1 MVIKNLSFRLTFQ
14 RSMIAGKRI
23 PAFAILFF
31 ISFSVVH
38 AQKTKTQLQK
48 EKQQNLEK
56 IEEVEKIISETSA
69 KKKNTIGELNALNE
83 RIKEQ
88 EKLIASIKD
97 EITLLDGDISENNE
111 IIEALEDDLKKLRK
125 EYASMLYAAQKANN
139 SITRLS
145 FLFSAKSFDQLVMRL
160 QFIEHYNQT
169 RKIQARQ
176 IVKVQHELSGQVRQI
191 QTRRT
196 EKSKLL
202 DEGIAQNDELTELKD
217 KQRSMVKSLEKQEK
231 QLRKDLEETKKA
243 LALLDKKI
251 NEIILEE
258 MEREA
263 RAARSRETV
272 ALSSSFE
279 DNKSKFPWPVS
290 GFVSQKFGRQNHPVL
305 KGIILQNDG
314 VNIQTKQ
321 NERVK
326 SIFDGEVRS
335 IAFIPTLGSTVIINH
350 GEYFTVYSG
359 LKEVYVKKGQKVTV
373 NQEIGQILSNG
384 EGISELRFQIRK
396 NTTALDPQAWL
407 RNM

>member
-1 MVIKNLSFRLTFQ
+1 
-14 RSMIAGKRI
+14 MIAGKQI

-31 ISFSVVH
+31 LSLSVVH
-38 AQKTKTQLQK
+38 AQKTKAQLQK

-88 EKLIASIKD
+88 EKLISSIRE
-97 EITLLDGDISENNE
+97 EINLLDGDISENKE
-111 IIEALEDDLKKLRK
+111 IIEALEDDLKRLRK
-125 EYASMLYAAQKANN
+125 EYAAMLYAAQKTNN

-145 FLFSAKSFDQLVMRL
+145 FLFSARSFDQLIMRL
-160 QFIEHYNQT
+160 QFIEQYSET
-169 RKIQARQ
+169 RKVQARQ
-176 IVKVQHELSGQVRQI
+176 IVKVQNELAGQVRQI
-191 QTRRT
+191 QGKRT

-202 DEGIAQNDELTELKD
+202 DEGLKQNTELTGLKE
-217 KQRSMVKSLEKQEK
+217 KQKSMVKVLEKQEK

-243 LALLDKKI
+243 LAVLDKKI

-263 RAARSRETV
+263 KAARSRETI

-279 DNKSKFPWPVS
+279 DNKAKFPWPVS

-305 KGIILQNDG
+305 KGIVMQNDG

-321 NERVK
+321 NEKVK